1 MQIRKRPVM
10 MEKIYK
16 WQFMNSKNKSFNY
29 TIADTEHNFLKR
41 ITEQYQVLEKEIML
55 IETILMEGKSCLTN
69 TEKIS

>member
-1 MQIRKRPVM
+1 
-10 MEKIYK
+10 
-16 WQFMNSKNKSFNY
+16 MNSKNKSFNY